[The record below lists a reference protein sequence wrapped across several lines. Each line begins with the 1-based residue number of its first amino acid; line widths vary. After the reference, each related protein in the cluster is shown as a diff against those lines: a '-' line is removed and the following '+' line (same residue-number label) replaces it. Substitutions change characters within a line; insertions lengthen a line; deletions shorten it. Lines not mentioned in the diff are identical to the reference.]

1 MPRKTQNLHIILYI
15 QDFYERNLIKNLP
28 KRILWAQ
35 ITSLW
40 DSNTSSAGNIS
51 ITSKLFQRTGKTHF
65 SNEHSPLNT
74 KWTVWD
80 PSSHSQFLPLKSLR
94 HCGRPHSPGQTTRS
108 PSPGSCGAARLPE
121 QAVHFPRCSDS
132 KFWQTT
138 ESSSNRFPKE
148 TLSSTNLKGGSP
160 RGQGQQLLACHRH
173 APAHTLPHWPGRP
186 RVPTVRW

>member
-65 SNEHSPLNT
+65 SNEHSSLNT
-74 KWTVWD
+74 KWTV
-80 PSSHSQFLPLKSLR
+80 
-94 HCGRPHSPGQTTRS
+94 
-108 PSPGSCGAARLPE
+108 
-121 QAVHFPRCSDS
+121 
-132 KFWQTT
+132 
-138 ESSSNRFPKE
+138 
-148 TLSSTNLKGGSP
+148 
-160 RGQGQQLLACHRH
+160 
-173 APAHTLPHWPGRP
+173 
-186 RVPTVRW
+186 